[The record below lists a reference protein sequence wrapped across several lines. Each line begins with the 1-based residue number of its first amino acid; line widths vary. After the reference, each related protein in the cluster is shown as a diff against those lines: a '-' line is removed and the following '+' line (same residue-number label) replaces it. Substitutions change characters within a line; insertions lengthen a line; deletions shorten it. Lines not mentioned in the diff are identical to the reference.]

1 MRKTSLL
8 LLLFV
13 CTLMSAQK
21 RTVSVLGDSYSTFEG
36 YLTPSENAIWYFADQ
51 FLDRTDVR
59 DVKQTWWHQLITQR
73 GWQLCVNNSFS
84 GATICTTGYG
94 GEDYSDRSFL
104 TRMSNL
110 GCPDIILIFG
120 ATNDSWAK
128 APIGEFKYDHFTKED
143 LKTFRPAMARMLEWM
158 TNRYINTDIYFIL
171 NSELSEEVTSSAKSL
186 CERYHV
192 KCIELHDIHKLSG
205 HPSIKG
211 MQQIAE
217 QIAKAL

>member
-1 MRKTSLL
+1 MD
-8 LLLFV
+8 
-13 CTLMSAQK
+13 MPN
-21 RTVSVLGDSYSTFEG
+21 TVPQTTTVE
-36 YLTPSENAIWYFADQ
+36 A
-51 FLDRTDVR
+51 LDDKYRR
-59 DVKQTWWHQLITQR
+59 AAGSSH
-73 GWQLCVNNSFS
+73 VNYAF
-84 GATICTTGYG
+84 
-94 GEDYSDRSFL
+94 F
-104 TRMSNL
+104 
-110 GCPDIILIFG
+110 FG

-217 QIAKAL
+217 QVSAAVK